1 MSRKVLA
8 ILTLLIIVGLTVL
21 YVAQGAAILIGY
33 FLCGVG
39 GYALGALIAK
49 K

>member
-1 MSRKVLA
+1 MKKV
-8 ILTLLIIVGLTVL
+8 ILILVLLIVIGLTVL

-33 FLCGVG
+33 VLCGVG
-39 GYALGALIAK
+39 GFALGGLFAK